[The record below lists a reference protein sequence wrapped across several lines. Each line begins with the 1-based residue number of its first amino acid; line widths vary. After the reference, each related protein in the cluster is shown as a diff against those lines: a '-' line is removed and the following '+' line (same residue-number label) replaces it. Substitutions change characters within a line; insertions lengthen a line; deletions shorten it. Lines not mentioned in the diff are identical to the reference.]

1 MKIYHLFFDEEEFSD
16 ETRATTIRKEASL
29 GGTHRTFEGAVKE
42 ATDLGYN
49 MSYLHKEVVK
59 PHEIVS
65 WTGVI
70 KENGLIDEWIEIVE
84 TDLLD

>member
-16 ETRATTIRKEASL
+16 ETRTTTIRKKATFV
-29 GGTHRTFEGAVKE
+29 GTHRTFEGAIKE
-42 ATDLGYN
+42 ATDWGYD
-49 MSYLHKEVVK
+49 MSNLRKEVVK
-59 PHEIVS
+59 RHEIIS
-65 WTGVI
+65 WSGVI